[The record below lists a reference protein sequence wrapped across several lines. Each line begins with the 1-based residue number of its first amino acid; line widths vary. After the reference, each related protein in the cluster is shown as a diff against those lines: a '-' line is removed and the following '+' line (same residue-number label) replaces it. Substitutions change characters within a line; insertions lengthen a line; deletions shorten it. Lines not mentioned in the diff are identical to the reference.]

1 MFVFVHELIFCS
13 GKSIIG
19 IKQRPAKY
27 IKYNS
32 ESTPKSDIAR
42 HCEARSN
49 PILLIIYMLR
59 LLHFVRNDGKPL
71 FGVNSIVLC

>member
-1 MFVFVHELIFCS
+1 MTINI
-13 GKSIIG
+13 SILTNNIPDD
-19 IKQRPAKY
+19 IY
-27 IKYNS
+27 

-71 FGVNSIVLC
+71 FGADSFIKSLNTLMIQAVK